1 MNNPATLPQQTRSV
15 KRADFDLKPYMMRD
29 DLVAFWQICNTVFPL
44 LLASFLLAK
53 FTYTFSVTSLLIVP
67 LLFVLIILLL
77 SRSFSLMHDCGHL
90 SLFKSNKSNRI
101 AAFLLSIIHGIPHYP
116 WSRGHAFHHKYNGN
130 WDRYRGPSA
139 LTTKNLYEKKT
150 SKAKLL
156 YKILRHPLLLFP
168 GGFYYLI
175 IKPRLSLVLGGLEF
189 LIKFTKSLFGDITSH
204 VSFDF
209 NNFIKNYRSSFFY
222 VKGEI
227 YDTLANTLIVMLAW
241 FLIGNSIG
249 HWHFWIL
256 YIMIMSSSAAL
267 MIAVF
272 FIQHNF
278 PGSYASNNEEWSY
291 FKGAIEG
298 SSFLQLPPVL
308 NWFTAD
314 IAYHHIHHLSERI
327 PNYRLRECHEANIHL
342 LRNVNPLYMRDIPA
356 CFSLIL
362 WDSDNLE
369 LISTIDEVFG
379 TQDFDAES

>member
-1 MNNPATLPQQTRSV
+1 MTNPATLPQQAKSL

-29 DLVAFWQICNTVFPL
+29 DLIAFWQVSNTVVPL
-44 LLASFLLAK
+44 FLAAFFIAK
-53 FTYTFSVTSLLIVP
+53 LSSTFSIISLLFVP
-67 LLFVLIILLL
+67 LLFVLIVLLL

-90 SLFKSNKSNRI
+90 SLFKSNRSNRI
-101 AAFLLSIIHGIPHYP
+101 AAFFLSIIHGIPHYP
-116 WSRGHAFHHKYNGN
+116 WSRGHAYHHKYNGN

-139 LTTKNLYEKKT
+139 LTTKSLYEKKST
-150 SKAKLL
+150 KGKLL

-175 IKPRLSLVLGGLEF
+175 LKPR
-189 LIKFTKSLFGDITSH
+189 ISLFLGSVEFILKFAKSFFKDIS
-204 VSFDF
+204 SGRLLDF
-209 NNFIKNYRSSFFY
+209 QKFVKNYHSSFFY
-222 VKGEI
+222 VKGEY
-227 YDTLANTLIVMLAW
+227 YDTLANTFCVMLAW
-241 FLIGNSIG
+241 FVIGGAIG
-249 HWHFWIL
+249 HLHFWIL
-256 YIMIMSSSAAL
+256 YFMIMSSSAAL

-278 PGSYASNNEEWSY
+278 PGSYASNDEEWSY

-298 SSFLQLPPVL
+298 SSFLQLHPIL

-342 LRNVNPLYMRDIPA
+342 LDDVNPLFLREVPA

-362 WDSDNLE
+362 WDSENLE
-369 LISTIDEVFG
+369 LISTIEEGFG
-379 TQDFDAES
+379 AQELSAES